1 MLRIY
6 YFTLYLPHS
15 DQELHVTIKEHIF
28 KVKSLLN
35 NSLCQF
41 KADLIL
47 KIRCGDNKLFHNQ
60 KSTEKIPNRR
70 RANTDL

>member
-6 YFTLYLPHS
+6 YFTPYLPHS

-47 KIRCGDNKLFHNQ
+47 KIR
-60 KSTEKIPNRR
+60 
-70 RANTDL
+70 